1 MLKSKLLATF
11 YWLING
17 TKALN
22 GKISHDKVTTIN
34 EKVLR
39 RQNLKNNL
47 NR

>member
-22 GKISHDKVTTIN
+22 GKISRDKVTTIN
-34 EKVLR
+34 EKSTSTTEFE
-39 RQNLKNNL
+39 K
-47 NR
+47 